1 MEVLQF
7 DGPIVYRRSA
17 YSGVVPPLAACP
29 GLEPAI
35 VDDFL
40 QRLEAAHS
48 GGSAGTTLPRTI
60 AGIVQI
66 GCDPDI
72 EAGLHAF
79 VAAGNAEAL
88 VVRAFLEALL
98 KHAGALGVSRQLQ
111 RALRHQFA
119 NANEHAEL
127 RRQVALWVDRAIAPL
142 TL

>member
-1 MEVLQF
+1 MSTLVLCHR
-7 DGPIVYRRSA
+7 PSRI
-17 YSGVVPPLAACP
+17 L

-35 VDDFL
+35 VNDFL

-48 GGSAGTTLPRTI
+48 GGSAGTTLPKTI
-60 AGIVQI
+60 AGIVQV

-79 VAAGNAEAL
+79 VDAGDAEDL